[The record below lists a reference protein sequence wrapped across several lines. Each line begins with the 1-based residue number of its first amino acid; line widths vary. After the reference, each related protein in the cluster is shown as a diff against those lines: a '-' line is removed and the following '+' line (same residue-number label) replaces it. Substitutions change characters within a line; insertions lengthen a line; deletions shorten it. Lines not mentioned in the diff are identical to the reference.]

1 LGATVDS
8 FEKEKTS
15 GGSCEQLSSPLC
27 NFFWGKQTPRAKM
40 GLRVDAAESR
50 MKKKVE
56 EEGRLLLQLAF
67 GRFLLKYRLFPLLHS
82 FNLDF

>member
-1 LGATVDS
+1 
-8 FEKEKTS
+8 
-15 GGSCEQLSSPLC
+15 
-27 NFFWGKQTPRAKM
+27 M

-56 EEGRLLLQLAF
+56 EEGRLLLQLEF